1 MAIVAGE
8 HILAVDEDRKRPAGL
23 QKETPVARGTNIDM
37 RGGIEDAVACEIN
50 RQLHLPIGKLKKL
63 NLARAVARLPDLVT
77 LRSPLPVE
85 IDRWMES
92 EGTDDSPVG
101 QQP

>member
-1 MAIVAGE
+1 MTVVAGE
-8 HILAVDEDRKRPAGL
+8 HFLAIDEDRKRPAGL
-23 QKETPVARGTNIDM
+23 QKEAPVARGTNIDLR
-37 RGGIEDAVACEIN
+37 RGVEDAVAYEMS

-63 NLARAVARLPDLVT
+63 NLARAVAGSSDLVK
-77 LRSPLPVE
+77 LRRPLPVE

-92 EGTDDSPVG
+92 EGTYDSPVG